1 MYIKSMIAGALL
13 VAAPVTAQTND
24 PFPAPIPATEGAIRV
39 NFTEF
44 ATLPDIEGVAA
55 RAMTLV
61 TEPGTRRMFVSDMRG
76 PLYSLSYDGRTVT
89 EYLDINDTQWGV
101 PVQSQGRERGVQ
113 NFAFHPQFNQAG
125 TPGYGKFYTWLDT
138 SNKEPAPD
146 FTAGGGNDSHDTIL
160 LEWTARTPTAA
171 TFDGGAPR
179 ELMRFEQP
187 FPNHNAGGLGFNPTA
202 DQGDEDFGLLYIGV
216 GDGGSGG
223 DPLDVS
229 QNMANGFGKIF
240 RIDPMG
246 RNSPNGKYGI
256 PASNPFVA
264 DNNPQTLGEIYV
276 SGVRNPQRFSWDPE
290 NGNMYLADIGQGIV
304 EELDL
309 VTKGANLGWR
319 VWEGSYLFGSQ
330 TVSTDSVRGDRAMT
344 YPIVEYA
351 QADPLLMTQSAI
363 TGVHVYRGSA
373 IPALS
378 DRIIFGDIPSGEIF
392 YIPADNLPSGGQDA
406 IRRIVF
412 NDNGTAKTLLELI
425 QAKNSQ
431 QGKTPATRADMRMG
445 SGPDGQ
451 LLIINKADGVIR
463 LIVP

>member
-1 MYIKSMIAGALL
+1 
-13 VAAPVTAQTND
+13 
-24 PFPAPIPATEGAIRV
+24 
-39 NFTEF
+39 
-44 ATLPDIEGVAA
+44 
-55 RAMTLV
+55 
-61 TEPGTRRMFVSDMRG
+61 
-76 PLYSLSYDGRTVT
+76 
-89 EYLDINDTQWGV
+89 
-101 PVQSQGRERGVQ
+101 
-113 NFAFHPQFNQAG
+113 
-125 TPGYGKFYTWLDT
+125 
-138 SNKEPAPD
+138 
-146 FTAGGGNDSHDTIL
+146 
-160 LEWTARTPTAA
+160 
-171 TFDGGAPR
+171 
-179 ELMRFEQP
+179 
-187 FPNHNAGGLGFNPTA
+187 
-202 DQGDEDFGLLYIGV
+202 
-216 GDGGSGG
+216 
-223 DPLDVS
+223 
-229 QNMANGFGKIF
+229 
-240 RIDPMG
+240 
-246 RNSPNGKYGI
+246 
-256 PASNPFVA
+256 
-264 DNNPQTLGEIYV
+264 
-276 SGVRNPQRFSWDPE
+276 
-290 NGNMYLADIGQGIV
+290 MYLADIGQGIV